1 MSEPQPTLSL
11 VTLGV
16 GDLARSIAFYEALG
30 FTRKVRGAEG
40 VAFFAAGASA
50 IALWT
55 SEDLAKDA
63 RIAAA
68 PLPAFRGVS
77 LGWNCRSEA
86 EADAIV
92 ERARRA
98 GAAVPKPPEKTSWG
112 GYAGYFTDPEG
123 YLWEVVYNPDFPLD
137 AAGRLVMPD

>member
-16 GDLARSIAFYEALG
+16 ADLARSTAFYEALG
-30 FTRKVRGAEG
+30 FARKVRGAQG
-40 VAFFAAGASA
+40 VAFFAAGATA
-50 IALWT
+50 FAVWPLD
-55 SEDLAKDA
+55 ELARDA
-63 RIAAA
+63 QAVAAA
-68 PLPAFRGVS
+68 PPGFRGVS

-98 GAAVPKPPEKTSWG
+98 GATVRKLPEKTSWG
-112 GYAGYFTDPEG
+112 GYAGYFADPDG
-123 YLWEVVYNPDFPLD
+123 HLWEVVYNPGFPLAED
-137 AAGRLVMPD
+137 GRLVLPD